1 MMDKLDKA
9 LQLYEKT
16 FDDSFPTIPLL
27 MGNSEDEVV
36 EMFMIWG
43 ILNWAMFNT
52 KKHCIIAVLFIP
64 FLEGGRKRK

>member
-1 MMDKLDKA
+1 MDKLDKA

-36 EMFMIWG
+36 EI
-43 ILNWAMFNT
+43 INRCVSA
-52 KKHCIIAVLFIP
+52 KKDVYDMGY
-64 FLEGGRKRK
+64 LELGDVQY